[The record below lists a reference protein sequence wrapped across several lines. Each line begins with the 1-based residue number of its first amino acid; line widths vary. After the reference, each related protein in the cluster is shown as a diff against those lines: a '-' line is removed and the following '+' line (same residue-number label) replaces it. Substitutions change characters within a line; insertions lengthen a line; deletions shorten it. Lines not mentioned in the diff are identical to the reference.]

1 MYSGRRLLKYIYEMG
16 TYVSQCITNTHK
28 ESLLLVCCST
38 GALTYT
44 VHMEMTTGNPLMEDE
59 ENLI

>member
-1 MYSGRRLLKYIYEMG
+1 MKWGLMCH
-16 TYVSQCITNTHK
+16 YVSQIHTK
-28 ESLLLVCCST
+28 KVSFLYAVVQ